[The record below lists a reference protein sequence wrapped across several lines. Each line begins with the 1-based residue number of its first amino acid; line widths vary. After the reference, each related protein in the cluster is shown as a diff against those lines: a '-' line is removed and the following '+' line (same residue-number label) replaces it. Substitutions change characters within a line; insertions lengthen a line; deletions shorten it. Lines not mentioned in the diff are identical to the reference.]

1 MLALLWRAV
10 VRAKLP
16 LLKPAGTAPSKAIH
30 AVNSRGR
37 TDPPISGRYISSA
50 VTLPQSEVLTVADV
64 MADGALP
71 LLARTVRG
79 ATNSITPA
87 YVSSLV
93 SWAGGCN
100 DLRWTELDMHWVL
113 GLDCMAFDW
122 HTMKSYHTHDYG
134 FGKPKALRWP
144 HPQFEGFFFVL
155 PTRKGV
161 RVGRGD
167 EVDAD
172 EGIEVCLGLEES
184 CYPRFETDEELLR
197 YAEPR
202 GLGV

>member
-16 LLKPAGTAPSKAIH
+16 LLKPADTAPSKAIH

-37 TDPPISGRYISSA
+37 TDPPISGRYIGSA
-50 VTLPQSEVLTVADV
+50 VTLPPSEVLTVADV